1 MATPAIQRESSQAR
15 RTTVIP
21 VQDALGTP
29 LGPPFSSPQERAL
42 WLCSQLESANI
53 LFFPRTP
60 FDISPDDREFILNQ
74 KQTRLAFHKNIA
86 YRPHEDRL
94 TGVTNAS
101 APEADRLLAILRS
114 YSERV
119 TQFVTQLLPPYAGRW
134 RRDFANFRAMEE
146 RGRSARTRAR
156 NDLPHVDAFPTRPTN
171 GGRILR
177 VFTNLNPTHNRV
189 WVTSEPFHVLAARFA
204 RQVGIPR
211 RRRNGVLSG
220 ILRAID
226 WPGANR
232 SEYDRFM
239 HRFHN
244 FLKESARFQAECP
257 KQRWEFPPDSTWL
270 VFTDMVSH
278 AVLEGQFALEQT
290 FIVSREA
297 MVLAQQAPI
306 SILEKMAG
314 HPLA

>member
-1 MATPAIQRESSQAR
+1 MQRESSSSR
-15 RTTVIP
+15 GTTVIP
-21 VQDALGTP
+21 VQGALGAP
-29 LGPPFSSPQERAL
+29 LGPPFSSPQERAR

-60 FDISPDDREFILNQ
+60 FGIPSDDREFLLDQ
-74 KQTRLAFHKNIA
+74 QQTRRAFHKNIA
-86 YRPHEDRL
+86 FRPLEDRL

-101 APEADRLLAILRS
+101 APEADRLLAILRG

-119 TQFVTQLLPPYAGRW
+119 THFLTHLLPPYAGRW
-134 RRDFANFRAMEE
+134 RRDFASFRAVEE

-177 VFTNLNPTHNRV
+177 VFTNLNPTRNRV
-189 WVTSEPFHVLAARFA
+189 WITSEPFPVLAACFA

-211 RRRNGVLSG
+211 RRANGVISG

-244 FLKESARFQAECP
+244 FLKESTRFQAECP

-270 VFTDMVSH
+270 VFTDVVSH
-278 AVLEGQFALEQT
+278 AVLEGQFALEQA
-290 FIVSREA
+290 FIISREA
-297 MVLAQQAPI
+297 MVMPEQAPI
-306 SILEKMAG
+306 SVLEKLAG
-314 HPLA
+314 YPLT

>member
-1 MATPAIQRESSQAR
+1 MQRESSSSR
-15 RTTVIP
+15 GTTVIP
-21 VQDALGTP
+21 VQGALGAP
-29 LGPPFSSPQERAL
+29 LGPPFSSPRERAL

-60 FDISPDDREFILNQ
+60 FNISSHDREFLLNQ
-74 KQTRLAFHKNIA
+74 KQTRRAFHKNIA
-86 YRPHEDRL
+86 YHPLEDRL

-119 TQFVTQLLPPYAGRW
+119 TQFLTQLLPPYAGRS
-134 RRDFANFRAMEE
+134 RRDFASYRPIEE
-146 RGRSARTRAR
+146 RDRPARIRVRS
-156 NDLPHVDAFPTRPTN
+156 DLPHVDAFPTRPTN

-177 VFTNLNPTHNRV
+177 VFTNLNPARNRV
-189 WVTSEPFHVLAARFA
+189 WITSEPFQVLAARFA
-204 RQVGIPR
+204 RQVGMPR
-211 RRRNGVLSG
+211 RRTNGFLSG

-232 SEYDRFM
+232 SAYDRFM

-290 FIVSREA
+290 FIISREA
-297 MVLAQQAPI
+297 MVLPEQAPI
-306 SILEKMAG
+306 SVLEKLAG
-314 HPLA
+314 HPLT

>member
-1 MATPAIQRESSQAR
+1 LATPAMQRAPSPPLG
-15 RTTVIP
+15 TTVIP
-21 VQDALGTP
+21 VQDALGAP
-29 LGPPFSSPQERAL
+29 LGPAFSSPQERAF

-60 FDISPDDREFILNQ
+60 FRISSDDREFLLNQ
-74 KQTRLAFHKNIA
+74 EPSRGRYHKNIA
-86 YRPHEDRL
+86 YRPLEDRM
-94 TGVTNAS
+94 TGLKDAT
-101 APEADRLLAILRS
+101 APDTGRLLATLRS
-114 YSERV
+114 YSEHV
-119 TQFVTQLLPPYAGRW
+119 TLFLTQLLPPYAGRW
-134 RRDFANFRAMEE
+134 RRDFASFRRMEE
-146 RGRSARTRAR
+146 RGRPARTRAR

-177 VFTNLNPTHNRV
+177 VFTNLNPTRNRV
-189 WVTSEPFHVLAARFA
+189 WITSEPFPVLAMRFA

-211 RRRNGVLSG
+211 RHRNGVLSSV
-220 ILRAID
+220 LRAVD

-232 SEYDRFM
+232 SAYDRFM

-290 FIVSREA
+290 FIISREA
-297 MVLAQQAPI
+297 MVLPEQAPV
-306 SILEKMAG
+306 SVLEKLAG
-314 HPLA
+314 YPLT